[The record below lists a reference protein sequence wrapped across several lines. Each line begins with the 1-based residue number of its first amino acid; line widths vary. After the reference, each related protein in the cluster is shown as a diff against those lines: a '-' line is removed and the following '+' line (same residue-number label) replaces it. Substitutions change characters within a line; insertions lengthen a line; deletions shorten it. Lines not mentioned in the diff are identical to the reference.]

1 MWQYITLT
9 RRIYLIDCPGIVPSS
24 AASDSTTATVL
35 KGVVRVEALPT
46 PSEHIPALLQR
57 VRPIYLS
64 RTYNTPLPELKD
76 GQDTPC
82 WDADEFL
89 DKLAR
94 QKGRLLKGGEPD
106 LEGVA
111 KIVLNDWVRGRIPYF
126 VEPPHK
132 PSNAIAVEPEPDDK
146 DSSKLTVAQ
155 KLRGIIQ
162 KNTFVSEDIQQVEE
176 EEEEATDEE
185 FTGFGDNGGEADGN
199 HENDSDEGT
208 ELQWGDV
215 FPEDSVT
222 KTPPKE
228 VRPANR
234 KTVLICNGSVH

>member
-1 MWQYITLT
+1 MT
-9 RRIYLIDCPGIVPSS
+9 RRIYLIDCPGVVPSS

-57 VRPIYLS
+57 VRPVYLS
-64 RTYNTPLPELKD
+64 RTYGLPLPEPKD

-126 VEPPHK
+126 VDPPAKATANETALDEKEPSAK
-132 PSNAIAVEPEPDDK
+132 LAV
-146 DSSKLTVAQ
+146 TQ
-155 KLRGIIQ
+155 KLGGIIQ
-162 KNTFVSEDIQQVEE
+162 KNTFVNEDVRQVEE
-176 EEEEATDEE
+176 EDE
-185 FTGFGDNGGEADGN
+185 FTGFVDNVADTG
-199 HENDSDEGT
+199 EGT
-208 ELQWGDV
+208 EKDGDEGNLVHEEEAELQWADV
-215 FPEDSVT
+215 FPDDGVT
-222 KTPPKE
+222 LTPPKE
-228 VRPANR
+228 ANVS
-234 KTVLICNGSVH
+234 TGQLFSTHIESGC